1 MSVVI
6 EVQNLKLK
14 LKIGLSELSLSIED
28 AWELRDRLNGILAAL
43 TEDLDDAWELRDR
56 LNGILAA
63 LTEDLDVVDF
73 LGIL

>member
-43 TEDLDDAWELRDR
+43 TEDLD
-56 LNGILAA
+56 
-63 LTEDLDVVDF
+63 VVDF